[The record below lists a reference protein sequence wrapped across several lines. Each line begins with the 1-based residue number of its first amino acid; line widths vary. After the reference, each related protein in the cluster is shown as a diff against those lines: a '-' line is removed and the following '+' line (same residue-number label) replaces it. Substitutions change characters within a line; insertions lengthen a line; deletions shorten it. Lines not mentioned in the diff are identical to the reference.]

1 MKKGK
6 LMSEAAVQA
15 LSFHRSDE
23 GPVFFTGIVAAGM
36 KKNTSYNAKLTLDPK
51 YSGLR
56 LQFVSFYRLNVFHG
70 NTRSAFIFNE
80 CLLWVA

>member
-1 MKKGK
+1 
-6 LMSEAAVQA
+6 MSEAAVQA

-51 YSGLR
+51 YGAVQGPLMEKS
-56 LQFVSFYRLNVFHG
+56 
-70 NTRSAFIFNE
+70 
-80 CLLWVA
+80 

>member
-1 MKKGK
+1 MSVASNADNAAMKKGK

-51 YSGLR
+51 YGAV
-56 LQFVSFYRLNVFHG
+56 QNAHC
-70 NTRSAFIFNE
+70 E
-80 CLLWVA
+80 CGAGTVMFLH